1 MSNDWYYVRQLAML
15 TGFRLIVLANRIGCT
30 DDFSRAL
37 HDRLA
42 DGLACAA
49 ARARSIMALERE
61 LASDPD
67 LEGITAFQLE
77 GEKECFNRFR
87 ITLLDDLEIDYFTYE
102 YRINNGEWRY
112 ADREGIKISY
122 PSTIGLTDAELGGLG
137 SIVRDISHE
146 TGIWIS
152 AARVVYD

>member
-1 MSNDWYYVRQLAML
+1 MSNDWHYVHQLTVL

-42 DGLACAA
+42 DGLAAA
-49 ARARSIMALERE
+49 MAQARSIMALERE
-61 LASDPD
+61 LASEPD

-87 ITLLDDLEIDYFTYE
+87 ITLLDDLEIDFATRE
-102 YRINNGEWRY
+102 YRVNNGEWHY
-112 ADREGIKISY
+112 ADCEGVKISY
-122 PSTIGLTDAELGGLG
+122 PSSIALTDAELGGLG
-137 SIVRDISHE
+137 PMIRGIAHE

-152 AARVVYD
+152 AARIVYD

>member
-1 MSNDWYYVRQLAML
+1 MSNDWYYVHQLTVL

-30 DDFSRAL
+30 DDFLRAL

-42 DGLACAA
+42 DGLTCAV
-49 ARARSIMALERE
+49 ARARSIIALERE
-61 LASDPD
+61 LAFDPD

-102 YRINNGEWRY
+102 YRINNGGWRY
-112 ADREGIKISY
+112 ADREGNEVSY

-137 SIVRDISHE
+137 PIIRNISHE

-152 AARVVYD
+152 AARIVYD